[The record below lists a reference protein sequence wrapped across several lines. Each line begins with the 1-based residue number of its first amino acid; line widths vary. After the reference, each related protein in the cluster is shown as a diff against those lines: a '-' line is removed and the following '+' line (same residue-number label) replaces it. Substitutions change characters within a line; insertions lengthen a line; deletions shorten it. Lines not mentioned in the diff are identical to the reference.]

1 VGEGGGEG
9 LKGGDMISVTR
20 RDFITHTALAG
31 AGIAMPRLLL
41 ADAPTDARFVFVIL
55 RGALDGLAAV
65 PPYGDGNYTRMR
77 GELALSSP
85 GSENAALK
93 LDGLFALHPALAKL
107 HVRHREG
114 ELAVFH
120 AVASPYRDR
129 SHFDGQDLLEN
140 GTLKPHGANDGWLNR
155 SLAALPSSRVHNSEK
170 FAMAFAQNVPLVLRG
185 ETHVGSWA
193 PSRMPETDAETLQ
206 RIADMY
212 AGNEYFASRLQA
224 AISADAM
231 AAGSGMSDMEGGPRN
246 PLAAISTI
254 ASAAGRM
261 MKTSDGPRI
270 AVIETNGWDT
280 HANQGAER
288 GLLST
293 RLTALDNAIDSLR
306 VELGDA
312 WKQTA
317 VLVAT
322 EFGRTV
328 AINGTRGTDHGTGA
342 CAFLVGGAVKG
353 GRIVA
358 DWPGL
363 AQSNLYQ
370 GRDLQPTLD
379 LRSVAKGVLAEHIGV
394 SEAQLESK
402 VFPDSRKAKPMM
414 GLVRSA

>member
-1 VGEGGGEG
+1 
-9 LKGGDMISVTR
+9 MTSVTR
-20 RDFITHTALAG
+20 RYFLNSIALTS

-41 ADAPTDARFVFVIL
+41 ANAPTDARFVFVIL

-65 PPYGDGNYTRMR
+65 PPYGDGKYGRMR
-77 GELALSSP
+77 GELALSTP
-85 GSENAALK
+85 GSEGSALK
-93 LDGLFALHPALAKL
+93 LDGTFALHPSLANFHK
-107 HVRHREG
+107 RYGEG
-114 ELAVFH
+114 ELAVLH

-155 SLAALPSSRVHNSEK
+155 ALAGLPTAHARNDEQY
-170 FAMAFAQNVPLVLRG
+170 AMAFAQNIPLVLRG

-193 PSRMPETDAETLQ
+193 PSRIPDADSETLQ

-224 AISADAM
+224 AIAADAM
-231 AAGSGMSDMEGGPRN
+231 AAGSGGSSTDMTGGKRD
-246 PLAAISTI
+246 PLGAITTL

-261 MKTSDGPRI
+261 MKGADGPRV
-270 AVIETNGWDT
+270 AVIEASGWDT
-280 HANQGAER
+280 HANQGAEK
-288 GLLST
+288 GVLAA
-293 RLTALDNAIDSLR
+293 RLAALDNAIDSLR

-317 VLVAT
+317 VLIAT

-328 AINGTRGTDHGTGA
+328 AVNGTRGTDHGTGA

-353 GRIVA
+353 GRVIA

-363 AQSNLYQ
+363 ASNNLYE
-370 GRDLQPTLD
+370 GRDLKPTMD
-379 LRSVAKGVLAEHIGV
+379 LRSVCKGVLAEHLNV
-394 SEAQLESK
+394 SETQLESSI
-402 VFPDSRKAKPMM
+402 FPESKTAKPMP
-414 GLVRSA
+414 GLIRKA